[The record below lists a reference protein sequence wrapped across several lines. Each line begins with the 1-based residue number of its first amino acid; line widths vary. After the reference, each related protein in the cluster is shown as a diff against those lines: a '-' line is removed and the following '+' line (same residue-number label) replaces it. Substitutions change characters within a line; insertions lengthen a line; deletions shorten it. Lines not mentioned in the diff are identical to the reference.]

1 LEACFKVEVLQQDTT
16 WVPRIVCTNCY
27 KMLKSFEKTQD
38 KSKLKFLKPAIW
50 RKPLDKSDYCMTN
63 VKGIS
68 KLHKEKILYATVSSV
83 VRPQI
88 NSLECLVDKASRDS
102 FLQGID
108 CMQVD
113 GGPEE
118 QCEYVDVQRDVAKES
133 ESVAKAES
141 ETDESEKELDSNS
154 DEEYVPV
161 GTEKRVKKISRA
173 QLNDMFRNAGLAKDA
188 AELMASQLKAHN
200 VLVKDVNITFYRNR
214 EESFRK
220 FLTNESDIV
229 YCTDVKGGYSLIHP
243 SEA

>member
-1 LEACFKVEVLQQDTT
+1 MIRPGLSTLHVLMVTKC
-16 WVPRIVCTNCY
+16 WKN
-27 KMLKSFEKTQD
+27 LKDLGT
-38 KSKLKFLKPAIW
+38 KSKLRFLKPAIW
-50 RKPLDKSDYCMTN
+50 RKPLDKCDCYYCMTN

-68 KLHKEKILYATVSSV
+68 KLRKEKILYATVSSV

-88 NSLECLVDKASRDS
+88 NSLECLVDEASRES

-108 CMQVD
+108 SMQVD

-118 QCEYVDVQRDVAKES
+118 QCEYVDVQREDVAKES

-161 GTEKRVKKISRA
+161 GTEKRVKKISQA

-200 VLVKDVNITFYRNR
+200 VLEKDVNITFYRNR
-214 EESFRK
+214 EDSFK
-220 FLTNESDIV
+220 FFTNESDIV
-229 YCTDVKGGYSLIHP
+229 
-243 SEA
+243 